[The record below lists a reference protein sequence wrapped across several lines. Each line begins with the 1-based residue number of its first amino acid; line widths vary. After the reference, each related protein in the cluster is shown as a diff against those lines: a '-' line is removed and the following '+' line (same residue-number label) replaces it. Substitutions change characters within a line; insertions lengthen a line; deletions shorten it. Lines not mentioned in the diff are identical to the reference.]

1 MENTKSKKIRIFNLA
16 AEYNIASENLIEF
29 LKRKGFDVKTHMSV
43 VTDDMVSEIH
53 NHFKKDL
60 EKAEKHHKKVE
71 EFQKKLSKSK
81 EEGTE
86 KEEKITEKKSIEK
99 KPKETLLNELEE
111 KKEEVIEVEPQKI
124 PAEISNIEEKRKVE
138 IETEQ
143 ESAIKNKKTEIEKPE
158 VPLQP
163 INGPSI
169 PDDNKVETIEAKK
182 DVFRTDTEKSLKKQN
197 GLKVIGKIDLTEKKE
212 AKTVIPSKSAEVP
225 EVEVEISDRVPEEFI
240 SEIIEDKETVKKKKK
255 KPKKKKTDK
264 VQEDFVT
271 KKKTKIKKIEIDEK
285 EVKESIR
292 KTLLSMDDS
301 ILSSRALVRK
311 RKKKEREE
319 EEIKKQEIIEA
330 NKNKLQ
336 VTEYISVNE
345 LANLMNIP
353 VNEVIQKCISLG
365 LMVSIN
371 QRLDYET
378 ITLVADEFGFE
389 VELIKEFTSD
399 VLEDTEDPP
408 ESLKPRSPVV
418 TIMGHVDHGKTSLLD
433 YIRKTNVVAGET
445 GGITQH
451 IGAYKV
457 EYAPDKFITFL
468 DTPGHEAFTAMRA
481 RGAQVTDIV
490 VLVVAADDAVMP
502 QTVEAINHALA
513 ANVPIIVAIN
523 KIDKPGINIDKIK
536 QQLAERKVLVEDWG
550 GKYQCVEISAKTGK
564 NVDVLLEKI
573 LLEAELLDLKANPD
587 RNARGVII
595 EAEIDKGRGVT
606 STVLVQK
613 GTLRIGDPFV
623 AGIQFGKVRA
633 MFDERNRKVFE
644 AGPSTPVLI
653 LGLEGPPQA
662 GDNFVVLENER
673 LAREIALKRQ
683 QLKREQDQKQI
694 KHITLDEISKQI
706 SIGGIKELPIIVKGD
721 VDGSVEALSDSL
733 MKLSTDEV
741 KVRVIHRG
749 VGAISESDVLLAS
762 ASNAIIIG
770 FHVRPNLNARKL
782 AETQNV
788 DIRLY
793 NIIYDAINEVK
804 LALEGLLTPIISE
817 EVTATAEVRD
827 TFKISKV
834 GTVAG
839 CYVQEGK
846 LMRNNKVRVIRNGI
860 VIFDGEISS
869 LKRLKDDVREVDSG
883 FECGISVANFNDIKV
898 GDIIEGYKLIETKKK
913 L

>member
-353 VNEVIQKCISLG
+353 VNEVIQKCIG
-365 LMVSIN
+365 
-371 QRLDYET
+371 
-378 ITLVADEFGFE
+378 
-389 VELIKEFTSD
+389 
-399 VLEDTEDPP
+399 
-408 ESLKPRSPVV
+408 
-418 TIMGHVDHGKTSLLD
+418 
-433 YIRKTNVVAGET
+433 
-445 GGITQH
+445 
-451 IGAYKV
+451 
-457 EYAPDKFITFL
+457 
-468 DTPGHEAFTAMRA
+468 
-481 RGAQVTDIV
+481 
-490 VLVVAADDAVMP
+490 
-502 QTVEAINHALA
+502 
-513 ANVPIIVAIN
+513 
-523 KIDKPGINIDKIK
+523 
-536 QQLAERKVLVEDWG
+536 KVLCLQKCRCLAG
-550 GKYQCVEISAKTGK
+550 FSA
-564 NVDVLLEKI
+564 NYSPCNCL
-573 LLEAELLDLKANPD
+573 
-587 RNARGVII
+587 
-595 EAEIDKGRGVT
+595 
-606 STVLVQK
+606 
-613 GTLRIGDPFV
+613 
-623 AGIQFGKVRA
+623 
-633 MFDERNRKVFE
+633 
-644 AGPSTPVLI
+644 
-653 LGLEGPPQA
+653 
-662 GDNFVVLENER
+662 
-673 LAREIALKRQ
+673 
-683 QLKREQDQKQI
+683 
-694 KHITLDEISKQI
+694 
-706 SIGGIKELPIIVKGD
+706 
-721 VDGSVEALSDSL
+721 
-733 MKLSTDEV
+733 
-741 KVRVIHRG
+741 
-749 VGAISESDVLLAS
+749 
-762 ASNAIIIG
+762 
-770 FHVRPNLNARKL
+770 
-782 AETQNV
+782 
-788 DIRLY
+788 
-793 NIIYDAINEVK
+793 
-804 LALEGLLTPIISE
+804 
-817 EVTATAEVRD
+817 
-827 TFKISKV
+827 
-834 GTVAG
+834 
-839 CYVQEGK
+839 
-846 LMRNNKVRVIRNGI
+846 
-860 VIFDGEISS
+860 
-869 LKRLKDDVREVDSG
+869 
-883 FECGISVANFNDIKV
+883 
-898 GDIIEGYKLIETKKK
+898 
-913 L
+913 